1 MKKIPLMN
9 KYEGNIL
16 IIDDDPDVLDSAKM
30 FLDEYFTK
38 IEIIQSPK
46 QIHEILKKQSIDVI
60 LLDMNFQKGAND
72 GKEGIYWLNYIR
84 EISPETTIILMTA
97 FGDINLAV
105 EVMKLGA
112 FDFIQKPWNNSKL
125 LATVSAANKHRKSRT
140 ELSKSRAT
148 NQVLNEDITRNHVE
162 IIGKSAPM
170 ERLKEVI
177 AKIAPTDANVLILG
191 ENGSGKD
198 LIAREIHRCS
208 ERKNENFIR
217 IDLASLPESLFES
230 EIFGHIQGAFTDAK
244 TEKAGRFELASGGT
258 IFLDEL
264 ANLSLSLQSKLLTV
278 LQNREI
284 YRLGSSKP
292 IPVDIRLIC
301 ATNQSLDKLVDQG
314 KFRQDLYYRLNT
326 FEITIPPLRDRK
338 EDIPELI
345 NYFLIKYCKKYRK
358 TKPQISAPTIE
369 KLKQMNWAGNA
380 RELENSVERACI
392 LSENIELEFQDFFAQ
407 DIAPTDAN
415 KDITNLDELEKR
427 TILKVLKNN
436 GGNLSKSAQE
446 LGIHRNALYRR
457 LEKYGL

>member
-1 MKKIPLMN
+1 MN
-9 KYEGNIL
+9 KYEGSIL
-16 IIDDDPDVLDSAKM
+16 VIDDDQDVLESAKM

-38 IEIIQSPK
+38 TEIIKTPK
-46 QIHEILKKQSIDVI
+46 QIHEILKKQAIDVI

-72 GKEGIYWLNYIR
+72 GKEGKYWLGHIR
-84 EISPETTIILMTA
+84 EICPETVIILMTA

-125 LATVSAANKHRKSRT
+125 LATVSAAHKHRKSRT

-148 NQVLNEDITRNHVE
+148 NQVLNEDMGRNHVE

-170 ERLKEVI
+170 IRLREVI
-177 AKIAPTDANVLILG
+177 SKIAPTDANILIFG

-198 LIAREIHRCS
+198 LIAREIHRFS
-208 ERKNENFIR
+208 ARRNENFIR
-217 IDLASLPESLFES
+217 VDLASLPESLFES
-230 EIFGHIQGAFTDAK
+230 EIFGHIVGAFTDAK

-264 ANLSLSLQSKLLTV
+264 ANLSLSIQSKLLTV

-284 YRLGSSKP
+284 YRLGSSKA
-292 IPVDIRLIC
+292 IAVDIRLIC
-301 ATNQSLDKLVDQG
+301 ATNQSLANLVEVG

-345 NYFLIKYCKKYRK
+345 QYFLHKYCKKYRK
-358 TKPQISAPTIE
+358 PEPNISDETFH
-369 KLKQMNWAGNA
+369 KLKQMNWAGNV
-380 RELENSVERACI
+380 REVQNAVERACI
-392 LSENIELEFQDFFAQ
+392 LSEDPTLEFQDFFVQ
-407 DIAPTDAN
+407 DMEPVYGSEE
-415 KDITNLDELEKR
+415 ITNLDELEKR

-436 GGNLSKSAQE
+436 GGNLSKSALE

>member
-1 MKKIPLMN
+1 MN
-9 KYEGNIL
+9 KFEGNIL
-16 IIDDDPDVLDSAKM
+16 IIDDDQDVLDSAKM
-30 FLDEYFTK
+30 FLDEYFTMT
-38 IEIIQSPK
+38 EIIHSP
-46 QIHEILKKQSIDVI
+46 QHIQEILKKEAIDVI

-72 GKEGIYWLNYIR
+72 GKEGKYWLKHIR
-84 EISPETTIILMTA
+84 EIYPETVIILMTA

-125 LATVSAANKHRKSRT
+125 LATVSAALKLRKSKN
-140 ELSKSRAT
+140 ELSKSKAT
-148 NQVLNEDITRNHVE
+148 NQALNEDIGRKHVA

-170 ERLKEVI
+170 IRLKEVI
-177 AKIAPTDANVLILG
+177 TKIAPTDANVLILG

-230 EIFGHIQGAFTDAK
+230 EIFGHVSGAFTDAK

-264 ANLSLSLQSKLLTV
+264 ANLSLNLQSKLLTV

-301 ATNQSLDKLVDQG
+301 ATNQSLINLVEEG
-314 KFRQDLYYRLNT
+314 NFRQDLYYRLNT
-326 FEITIPPLRDRK
+326 FEITIPALRDRK

-345 NYFLIKYCKKYRK
+345 DYFLTNYCNKYRK
-358 TKPQISAPTIE
+358 NKPQISSTILQ
-369 KLKQMNWAGNA
+369 KLKQMNWAGNV

-392 LSENIELEFQDFFAQ
+392 LSENIELEFQDFFVQ
-407 DIAPTDAN
+407 DVAPSDTN
-415 KDITNLDELEKR
+415 NDITNLDELEKR
-427 TILKVLKNN
+427 TILKVLKTHN
-436 GGNLSKSAQE
+436 GNLSKSAQE

>member
-1 MKKIPLMN
+1 MN

-30 FLDEYFTK
+30 FLDEYFTR
-38 IEIIQSPK
+38 IEIIQSPR
-46 QIHEILKKQSIDVI
+46 QIHEILKKQAIDVV

-72 GKEGIYWLNYIR
+72 GKEGKYWLSYIQ
-84 EISPETTIILMTA
+84 ELCPETVIILMTA
-97 FGDINLAV
+97 FGDISLAV

-125 LATVSAANKHRKSRT
+125 LATVSAAHKHRKSRT

-148 NQVLNEDITRNHVE
+148 NKALNEDIGRKHIE
-162 IIGKSAPM
+162 MIGKSAPM
-170 ERLKEVI
+170 LRLKEVI
-177 AKIAPTDANVLILG
+177 SKIAPTDANVLILG

-208 ERKNENFIR
+208 QRKNENFIR
-217 IDLASLPESLFES
+217 VDLASLPESLFES
-230 EIFGHIQGAFTDAK
+230 EIFGHIPGAFTDAK

-264 ANLSLSLQSKLLTV
+264 ANLSLNLQSKLLTV

-301 ATNQSLDKLVDQG
+301 ATNQSLLKLVEEG

-345 NYFLIKYCKKYRK
+345 HYFLNNYCKKYRK
-358 TKPQISAPTIE
+358 TVPHISGETIN
-369 KLKQMNWAGNA
+369 KLKQLNWAGNV
-380 RELENSVERACI
+380 RELQNAVERACI
-392 LSENIELEFQDFFAQ
+392 LSENKNLEFQDFFVQ
-407 DIAPTDAN
+407 DVEPSDLNA
-415 KDITNLDELEKR
+415 DITNLDELEKR

>member
-1 MKKIPLMN
+1 MN

-16 IIDDDPDVLDSAKM
+16 VIDDDPDVLDSAKM
-30 FLDEYFTK
+30 FLDEYFTRTEVIK
-38 IEIIQSPK
+38 TPQ
-46 QIHEILKKQSIDVI
+46 QIHELLKKQAIDVI

-72 GKEGIYWLNYIR
+72 GKEGKYWLSHIR
-84 EISPETTIILMTA
+84 EISPETVIILMTA

-125 LATVSAANKHRKSRT
+125 LATVSAAHKHRKSKT

-148 NQVLNEDITRNHVE
+148 NQALNEDIGRKHVA

-170 ERLKEVI
+170 LRLKEVI

-230 EIFGHIQGAFTDAK
+230 EIFGHVSGAFTDAK

-264 ANLSLSLQSKLLTV
+264 ANLSLNLQSKLLTV

-301 ATNQSLDKLVDQG
+301 ATNQSLINLVEEG

-326 FEITIPPLRDRK
+326 FEITIPALRDRK

-345 NYFLIKYCKKYRK
+345 DYFLTKYCNKYRK
-358 TKPQISAPTIE
+358 NKPQISSTILQ
-369 KLKQMNWAGNA
+369 KLKQMNWAGNV

-392 LSENIELEFQDFFAQ
+392 LSENIELEFQDFFVQ
-407 DIAPTDAN
+407 DVAPSDTN
-415 KDITNLDELEKR
+415 KNITNLDELEKR